1 MKKTEKGNKRSK
13 KSPKIPTLKQSNL
26 FEFFLFV
33 FMNFLKA
40 VSQRIVYHKKV
51 RFVKYGANNFFL
63 LFAFSRRNC

>member
-13 KSPKIPTLKQSNL
+13 KSPKIPTLKHSNL

-40 VSQRIVYHKKV
+40 VSQRIVIV
-51 RFVKYGANNFFL
+51 QNSTQQN
-63 LFAFSRRNC
+63 S